1 MRKIAVINQKGGV
14 GKTTTVVN
22 LASALANMNKKVL
35 VLDLDPQGNV
45 NTNLTIYP
53 NKDMYDLLIGNA
65 KAHECIVHVT
75 EYLHVIPSDRKLS
88 KAELIMSGMTSRETI
103 LKRAMEDIYEYDYII
118 IDCPPSINL
127 LNQNALLY
135 ANEAFIPVA
144 TEYLALDALRKME
157 YTIQEI
163 NELFNHNIKI
173 SMIIPTLY
181 DKRIK
186 SSLKILSEIKKG
198 FNSLVSMPIRI
209 NSKIKEAPEKGL
221 NIFEYAK
228 SSRGAKDY
236 LKLAE
241 RVIQTESS
249 YS

>member
-1 MRKIAVINQKGGV
+1 MRKIAVINKKGGV

-22 LASALANMNKKVL
+22 LASALANMNKKGL

-65 KAHECIVHVT
+65 KAHECIVHVP

-144 TEYLALDALRKME
+144 TEYLALDALRMME
-157 YTIQEI
+157 YCR
-163 NELFNHNIKI
+163 L
-173 SMIIPTLY
+173 
-181 DKRIK
+181 
-186 SSLKILSEIKKG
+186 
-198 FNSLVSMPIRI
+198 
-209 NSKIKEAPEKGL
+209 
-221 NIFEYAK
+221 
-228 SSRGAKDY
+228 
-236 LKLAE
+236 
-241 RVIQTESS
+241 VIQS
-249 YS
+249 Y